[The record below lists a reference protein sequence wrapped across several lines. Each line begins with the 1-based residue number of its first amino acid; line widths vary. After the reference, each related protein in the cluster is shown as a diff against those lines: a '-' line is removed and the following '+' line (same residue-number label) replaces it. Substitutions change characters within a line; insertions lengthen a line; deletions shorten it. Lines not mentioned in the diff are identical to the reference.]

1 MPPKVKISREK
12 IVAAAT
18 DLVRKRGVNA
28 LNARSVADALGC
40 STQPVF
46 SNFATMEELKNA
58 VLDTANR
65 LYLSHQQQA
74 MQQGDLP
81 PYKASGMAY
90 IRFAAEEPELFRLL
104 FMRDRS
110 HEKTDEATDEL
121 KQMTALVS
129 RNTGLSQEEAFRF
142 HMEMWVYVHGIATML
157 ATAFLP
163 WDWEQ
168 ISQMLTDAYCSMQQ
182 YYCKE

>member
-1 MPPKVKISREK
+1 MPPKVKISRES
-12 IVAAAT
+12 IVDAAT
-18 DLVRKRGVNA
+18 DVVRRCGADA
-28 LNARSVADALGC
+28 LNARAVADRLGC
-40 STQPVF
+40 STQPIF
-46 SNFATMEELKNA
+46 SNFATMEELKSA
-58 VLDTANR
+58 VLDAANR
-65 LYLSHQQQA
+65 LYLSRQQQA
-74 MQQGDLP
+74 MQRGDLP

-110 HEKTDEATDEL
+110 HEKTDESTDEL
-121 KQMTALVS
+121 KQMTALV
-129 RNTGLSQEEAFRF
+129 RHNTGLSQEEAFRF
-142 HMEMWVYVHGIATML
+142 HLEMWVYVHGIATML

-168 ISQMLTDAYCSMQQ
+168 ISQMLTDAYCSMRQ

>member
-1 MPPKVKISREK
+1 
-12 IVAAAT
+12 
-18 DLVRKRGVNA
+18 
-28 LNARSVADALGC
+28 
-40 STQPVF
+40 
-46 SNFATMEELKNA
+46 
-58 VLDTANR
+58 
-65 LYLSHQQQA
+65 

-121 KQMTALVS
+121 KQMTVLVS